1 MELAVSRLMHEPTS
15 PAPTAGQPAAP
26 AARPASATSAA
37 GSVTHDWTCP
47 FCPLLCDDIEAH
59 AARDATLAAP
69 AEDCP
74 RLADA
79 LKHYG
84 AADSH
89 STPSIDGQ
97 PVALE
102 DALSHAADILTRAQ
116 RPLFGACATDVAGAR
131 ALYTLAA
138 ACGAMLD
145 TLHGDA
151 LSATTLALQDR
162 GAFFTTLSEVRSH
175 ADLLIVF
182 GCVPSQRHPRFYER
196 ALAEA
201 GTHIRARA
209 ICFVGC
215 DVDPAATRVAQATCE
230 SILADA
236 SPHDL
241 LALWSAIA
249 EGRRASAFEERPAQT
264 RSQSS
269 QAAET
274 APTSQIAAQ
283 LATLTER
290 IASASY
296 TAFVY
301 EPAALPHPH
310 AALLIEALHRIV
322 KAINR
327 TTRAGA
333 LALGGAD
340 GTLTMNQAVTWL
352 SGFPLRTRVSRP
364 DRPEGTPPLEHD
376 PYRYRTERLLEAR
389 EVDTL
394 LWVTS
399 FAPHP
404 LPTAL
409 DPQVPAIVLGLPAL
423 ADMLAHA
430 ASSTPRRAST
440 VFIPVATPGIDSDGH
455 LFRLDTSVVTP
466 LHAARQGTNVRTV
479 AAIAADLAERIA
491 DANAH
496 AGARRPS

>member
-1 MELAVSRLMHEPTS
+1 M
-15 PAPTAGQPAAP
+15 
-26 AARPASATSAA
+26 
-37 GSVTHDWTCP
+37 VTRDWTCP
-47 FCPLLCDDIEAH
+47 FCPLLCDDIEA
-59 AARDATLAAP
+59 RVSDDATLAAP
-69 AEDCP
+69 ATDCP

-84 AADSH
+84 AADRN
-89 STPSIDGQ
+89 STPLIDGQ
-97 PVALE
+97 PAAFD
-102 DALSHAADILTRAQ
+102 DALAQAADILGRAQ

-151 LSATTLALQDR
+151 LSAATLALQDR
-162 GAFFTTLSEVRSH
+162 GSFFTTLSEVRSR

-182 GCVPSQRHPRFYER
+182 GCEPSQRHPRFYER
-196 ALAEA
+196 TLAGN
-201 GTHIRARA
+201 GTDVKPRT

-215 DVDPAATRVAQATCE
+215 AVDPAATHAAQATCE

-236 SPHDL
+236 APHDL

-249 EGRRASAFEERPAQT
+249 EGRSASVFEKGFAH
-264 RSQSS
+264 
-269 QAAET
+269 
-274 APTSQIAAQ
+274 IAAQ
-283 LATLTER
+283 LAALSER
-290 IASASY
+290 IASANY
-296 TAFVY
+296 TAFIY
-301 EPAALPHPH
+301 EPAALPQPH

-327 TTRAGA
+327 TSRAGA

-340 GTLTMNQAVTWL
+340 GALTVNQAVTWL

-389 EVDTL
+389 EVDAL

-404 LPTAL
+404 LPAAL
-409 DPQVPAIVLGLPAL
+409 DPQVPAIVFGPPAL
-423 ADMLAHA
+423 ADALAHA
-430 ASSTPRRAST
+430 ASSAPRGAPT
-440 VFIPVATPGIDSDGH
+440 VFIPVATPGVDSDGH

-466 LHAARQGTNVRTV
+466 LHAARQSTNLRTV
-479 AAIAADLAERIA
+479 ADLAADLAERIA
-491 DANAH
+491 NANASTS
-496 AGARRPS
+496 ASVRVQP